1 MKRLLSILIVFIGTY
16 DLIYAKITIK
26 SEDQRPKWTKATP
39 KPTND
44 SYEMFMID
52 ASLAETLEGARM
64 VSLKELAKK
73 VTHKSVISDQ
83 QIYVVK
89 SNQNG
94 RDGIISDEKYNDTY
108 EMTVRETTQDI
119 HIIYKK
125 IDEYWETI
133 TEHGIK
139 TTRLWT
145 LYAVAKREV
154 PQFDNFY
161 STRYYGSSP
170 AFMSII
176 PGVGQMYKGSTLKGI
191 CMLGGV
197 AACGL
202 GALFCEN
209 ERSDYKNK
217 MKEQPQFAQTY
228 NTKANN
234 YETARNICIGAA
246 AAIWL
251 YNIIDAAVAKGARRI
266 VVSPNYGSYL
276 SIHPVATPNSAGV
289 SLTYNF

>member
-154 PQFDNFY
+154 PQLTTFIQLA
-161 STRYYGSSP
+161 T
-170 AFMSII
+170 
-176 PGVGQMYKGSTLKGI
+176 
-191 CMLGGV
+191 
-197 AACGL
+197 
-202 GALFCEN
+202 
-209 ERSDYKNK
+209 
-217 MKEQPQFAQTY
+217 
-228 NTKANN
+228 
-234 YETARNICIGAA
+234 TAPVQHLCQ
-246 AAIWL
+246 
-251 YNIIDAAVAKGARRI
+251 
-266 VVSPNYGSYL
+266 SYL
-276 SIHPVATPNSAGV
+276 A
-289 SLTYNF
+289 